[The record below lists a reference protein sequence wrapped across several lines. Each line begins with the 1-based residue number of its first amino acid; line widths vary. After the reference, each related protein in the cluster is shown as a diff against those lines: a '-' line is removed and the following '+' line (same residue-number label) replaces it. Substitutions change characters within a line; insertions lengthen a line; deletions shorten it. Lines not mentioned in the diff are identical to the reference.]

1 MELSNKALKNPI
13 IPGRGVCDPHI
24 HIFND
29 RAYLY
34 ASHDLSP
41 SNELWHMEDWQ
52 IWSSVDLVNWKLEST
67 LRPEDLYMGA
77 SHECWAVDAA
87 TRNGKYFLY
96 FSDGNQRTGV
106 AVSDTPGGPFTDAL
120 GKPLL
125 DGTLTT
131 TAEYDPALFIDD
143 DDSAHI
149 LFGGPAWAYGP
160 GAGYYMAELGDDM
173 TSIKSAPRLIEVNHD
188 ADDKASLHKHNGIY
202 YLTWASFYATSTNL
216 YGPYTFRGNFGASP
230 DHGSFFSFQGQD
242 FNAFTIFDPHFV
254 HRATG
259 ITYIHYRDNGEI
271 ATDGLIVEMGV
282 GQYDAQWNKIEAEW
296 FMAAHNC
303 AKRENPRLG
312 FDMTEIQDGS
322 YLHYPKIRNVPQNA
336 LIHFYASP
344 KVETKIEIRSGS
356 VDGPLLGV
364 AEMAPG
370 FMAWKGYRSFNA
382 QLKNS
387 AGELDL
393 YLVFHGSGKSLLD
406 LDWFS
411 FAKG

>member
-1 MELSNKALKNPI
+1 MELSNKARKNPI

-52 IWSSVDLVNWKLEST
+52 IWSSADFVNWKLEST

-87 TRNGKYFLY
+87 MRNGKYFLY

-106 AVSDTPGGPFTDAL
+106 AVSDSPGGPFTDAL

-131 TAEYDPALFIDD
+131 TTEYDPAVFIEDD
-143 DDSAHI
+143 GSAHI
-149 LFGGPAWAYGP
+149 LFGGPAWAYGL
-160 GAGYYMAELGDDM
+160 GAGYYMVELGEDM
-173 TSIKSAPRLIEVNHD
+173 TSIKSTPRLIEVNHD
-188 ADDKASLHKHNGIY
+188 ADDKASLHKRNGTY

-230 DHGSFFSFQGQD
+230 DHGSFFSFNGQD

-303 AKRENPRLG
+303 VKRENPRLG
-312 FDMTEIQDGS
+312 FDMTDLQDGS
-322 YLHYPKIRNVPQNA
+322 YLYYPKIRNVPKNA
-336 LIHFYASP
+336 LIHFDASP
-344 KVETKIEIRSGS
+344 KVETRIEIRSGS
-356 VDGPLLGV
+356 VDGPLLGTV
-364 AEMAPG
+364 EMAPG
-370 FMAWKGYRSFNA
+370 FMSWKGYKSFTA
-382 QLKNS
+382 QLENP

-393 YLVFHGSGKSLLD
+393 YLVFRGAGKSLAG

-411 FAKG
+411 FAKA

>member
-24 HIFND
+24 HIFSN

-52 IWSSVDLVNWKLEST
+52 IWSSADLVNWRLEST
-67 LRPEDLYMGA
+67 LRPEDLYMGP

-87 TRNGKYFLY
+87 TRDGKYFLY

-106 AVSDTPGGPFTDAL
+106 AVSDAPGGPFIDAL

-125 DGTLTT
+125 DGTLTP
-131 TAEYDPALFIDD
+131 TAEYDPAVFIDD
-143 DDSAHI
+143 DGSAHI

-160 GAGYYMAELGDDM
+160 GAGYFMAELNEDM
-173 TSIKSAPRLIEVNHD
+173 ASLKSAPRLVEVNHD
-188 ADDKASLHKHNGIY
+188 ADDKASLHKKNGTY
-202 YLTWASFYATSTNL
+202 YLTWPSFYATSTNL

-230 DHGSFFSFQGQD
+230 DHGSFFSFNNQD

-259 ITYIHYRDNGEI
+259 ITYIHYRDNGDI

-303 AKRENPRLG
+303 VKRENPRLG
-312 FDMTEIQDGS
+312 FDVTDIQDGS
-322 YLHYPKIRNVPQNA
+322 YLHYPKVRNVPENA

-344 KVETKIEIRSGS
+344 KVETVIEVRGGS
-356 VDGPLLGV
+356 ADGQLLGI
-364 AEMAPG
+364 ASMAPG
-370 FMAWKGYRSFNA
+370 FMAWKGYRSFSA
-382 QLKNS
+382 QLVNP
-387 AGELDL
+387 AGELNL
-393 YLVFHGSGKSLLD
+393 YLVFRGAGESLVD

-411 FAKG
+411 FKTP

>member
-24 HIFND
+24 HVFND
-29 RAYLY
+29 CAYLY

-41 SNELWHMEDWQ
+41 QNELWHMEDWQ
-52 IWSSVDLVNWKLEST
+52 IWSSADLVNWKLEST

-106 AVSDTPGGPFTDAL
+106 AVSDAPGGPFTDAL

-131 TAEYDPALFIDD
+131 TTEYDPAVFVDD
-143 DDSAHI
+143 DGSAHI
-149 LFGGPAWAYGP
+149 LFGGPTWAYGP

-173 TSIKSAPRLIEVNHD
+173 TSIKSEPRLIEVNHD
-188 ADDKASLHKHNGIY
+188 ADDKASLHKHNSIY

-216 YGPYTFRGNFGASP
+216 YGPYNFRGNFGASP
-230 DHGSFFSFQGQD
+230 DHGSFFSFNGQD

-303 AKRENPRLG
+303 VKRENPRLG
-312 FDMTEIQDGS
+312 FDMTDLQDGS
-322 YLHYPKIRNVPQNA
+322 YLYYPKIRNVPKNA

-344 KVETKIEIRSGS
+344 KVETKIEIRSGGI
-356 VDGPLLGV
+356 DGPLLGT

-370 FMAWKGYRSFNA
+370 FMAWKGYKSFTA
-382 QLKNS
+382 QLENA
-387 AGELDL
+387 AGELDI
-393 YLVFHGSGKSLLD
+393 YLVFRGAGKSLID

-411 FAKG
+411 FAKA